1 MKTKV
6 ETGVMLL
13 QAKQCEEPP
22 EAGSGPW
29 ANVTLPDYGCEGLE
43 ADVRATSIYTV
54 GLRLVDLPLGTQKD
68 VYLGG
73 SFSGSVAEGGA
84 RAR

>member
-1 MKTKV
+1 M
-6 ETGVMLL
+6 
-13 QAKQCEEPP
+13 
-22 EAGSGPW
+22 
-29 ANVTLPDYGCEGLE
+29 TLPDYGCEGLE